1 MDLVEKLKENIKKAK
16 EKIEEFTVIE
26 KEAKNYEENIKKRYE
41 LEIQEKK
48 KTTTFQKILGF
59 FKISNKK

>member
-26 KEAKNYEENIKKRYE
+26 KEAKNYEENN
-41 LEIQEKK
+41 
-48 KTTTFQKILGF
+48 TTN
-59 FKISNKK
+59 SN